1 MKPMVRL
8 TLKDS
13 CEFTGEIHRIAG
25 RNLIVSGLLVFPDG
39 VVSNLVNAAIVV
51 DAIEEIIAADELE
64 AAMIELARNYQPP
77 EATRPEIRPPPRW
90 LVKFRINLPSDHV
103 NARVFFSVKTPGGQ
117 TIAEAAELNL
127 ENKTAIVELPAPP
140 TGGYITYERK
150 GRRYR
155 RSLEIVSAEEA
166 RI

>member
-1 MKPMVRL
+1 MVKFI
-8 TLKDS
+8 LKDES
-13 CEFTGEIHRIAG
+13 EFTGEVNRIAG
-25 RNLIVSGLLVFPDG
+25 RSLIVTGLLVFSDG
-39 VVSNLVNAAIVV
+39 VVSNLMNAAIAV

-77 EATRPEIRPPPRW
+77 EATKPETRPPPRW

-103 NARVFFSVKTPGGQ
+103 NARAFFSVKTPGGQ
-117 TIAEAAELNL
+117 AIAEATKLNL

-150 GRRYR
+150 GRRCR
-155 RSLEIVSAEEA
+155 RSLEIVSAEEV

>member
-1 MKPMVRL
+1 MVKFI
-8 TLKDS
+8 LKDES
-13 CEFTGEIHRIAG
+13 EFTGEVNRIAG
-25 RNLIVSGLLVFPDG
+25 RSLIVTGLLVFSDG
-39 VVSNLVNAAIVV
+39 VVSNLMNAAIAV

-103 NARVFFSVKTPGGQ
+103 NARAFFSVKTPGGQ
-117 TIAEAAELNL
+117 AIAEATKLNL

-150 GRRYR
+150 GRRYKR
-155 RSLEIVSAEEA
+155 NLEMTSVQEA
-166 RI
+166 M